1 MFNASKCN
9 SLVTSQGTAGLW
21 GVGVSLQPGHAR
33 PPVLLLEAGRSRPG
47 PVSWFWEEQEREMT
61 LPWALWV
68 VLRFAAAPVAQAWV
82 LGWNSYMDPS
92 FS

>member
-1 MFNASKCN
+1 
-9 SLVTSQGTAGLW
+9 
-21 GVGVSLQPGHAR
+21 
-33 PPVLLLEAGRSRPG
+33 
-47 PVSWFWEEQEREMT
+47 MT

-68 VLRFAAAPVAQAWV
+68 VLWFAAAPVAQAWV